1 MRGLGFTPDQQQM
14 ATQHLSGGWRMR
26 VALAAALLSRPQ
38 LLLLDEPTNHLD
50 IASILWLQV
59 MGVQWMIV
67 EV

>member
-1 MRGLGFTPDQQQM
+1 M